1 MKWKNNCSLLPNPKK
16 ILHAIYSELTSQIFL
31 QLHTLDR
38 YLLSLFIRSFFSYAN
53 RENYFRIAGP
63 DYTIILFRNSKCVM
77 KWIVLLGGFIICHLH
92 LLFFCVYKQK
102 HISTNEAFVHFS
114 KQLPDEFLSFGQLV
128 FFYLLEKMFNIILF
142 YILSCK
148 YQNCM
153 RA

>member
-16 ILHAIYSELTSQIFL
+16 KFARNIFWADVSNIF
-31 QLHTLDR
+31 TTGR
-38 YLLSLFIRSFFSYAN
+38 YLLSLFIRSFFCYAN

-102 HISTNEAFVHFS
+102 HISTNEAFVQFS
-114 KQLPDEFLSFGQLV
+114 KQLPDKFWS
-128 FFYLLEKMFNIILF
+128 IILF

>member
-1 MKWKNNCSLLPNPKK
+1 MEKQLLIAAKPKK
-16 ILHAIYSELTSQIFL
+16 NFARNIFWADVSNIFTTAYL
-31 QLHTLDR
+31 GR
-38 YLLSLFIRSFFSYAN
+38 YLLSLFIRSFFSYAD

-102 HISTNEAFVHFS
+102 RISTNEAFVHFS

-128 FFYLLEKMFNIILF
+128 FLYLLEKMFNLILF

>member
-1 MKWKNNCSLLPNPKK
+1 MKNNCSLLLNPKK
-16 ILHAIYSELTSQIFL
+16 NCTQYSDMTSQIFL
-31 QLHTLDR
+31 QLHTFLGR

-63 DYTIILFRNSKCVM
+63 DYKYIFTLQKFEMCDKMNCLAS
-77 KWIVLLGGFIICHLH
+77 GFKICHFH
-92 LLFFCVYKQK
+92 LLVFCVYKQK

-114 KQLPDEFLSFGQLV
+114 KQLPDEFWS
-128 FFYLLEKMFNIILF
+128 IILF

-153 RA
+153 RV